1 MNHDI
6 QCAVVPYFGKSHV
19 EGPLPRFNR
28 TEKMF
33 VGFSVRNRSFSKDFF
48 QKAIKLMAGTASK
61 GRIAIFD
68 YPYSYND
75 AALRGENNPMRADIM
90 KNKKIGDQKER
101 MVEKVRTKLYA
112 DTIEIVRWELFCNN
126 PVIKRIRDEFSE
138 SISVNNTLRKQLMEQ
153 ALSWLE
159 KTGRVDEESF
169 LNFQIQEI
177 PVLIYLYYFEDW
189 LIDIY
194 PGENFEIFK
203 QIEAGAWSSEL
214 PYISNISM
222 NKKLCFISV

>member
-1 MNHDI
+1 
-6 QCAVVPYFGKSHV
+6 
-19 EGPLPRFNR
+19 
-28 TEKMF
+28 
-33 VGFSVRNRSFSKDFF
+33 
-48 QKAIKLMAGTASK
+48 
-61 GRIAIFD
+61 
-68 YPYSYND
+68 
-75 AALRGENNPMRADIM
+75 
-90 KNKKIGDQKER
+90 